1 MSELLSAGQMGYYA
15 GWFLKSKVG
24 AKKPLVNTMII
35 NFNCNLKCKHCS
47 ISGNAEKLPS
57 PSQIGWDDALREM
70 REFYEKGARVLF
82 FEGGEPTLWK
92 SGDKDLGDLIRAGRD
107 VGYFVIGYTTN
118 GTQQFFEESDVI
130 SVSLDGPKEVHD
142 LIRGQ
147 GVFDKLM
154 ANLETTDHP
163 NVFANMTVM
172 QQNKGAVRA
181 TAGIV
186 KGNAHIR
193 GLMLNFITPPPQDIA
208 LGLEEKT
215 EVVEEA
221 LQLKKEGYPLLNTVR
236 SLKDL
241 LKEDFGDE
249 CPHWVSAFVLPDC
262 SHFYG
267 CPMQNTPSCKQC
279 GFDAVREYRLITK
292 GNIGAIRDM
301 SKRFAY
307 SKQ

>member
-24 AKKPLVNTMII
+24 SKKPLVNTMLI
-35 NFNCNLKCKHCS
+35 NFNCNLRCKHCS

-70 REFYEKGARVLF
+70 RDLYEKGARILF
-82 FEGGEPTLWK
+82 FEGGEPTLWR
-92 SGDKDLGDLIRAGRD
+92 SGDKNLGDLIRAGRD

-118 GTQQFFEESDVI
+118 GTTHFFEESDVI
-130 SVSLDGPKEVHD
+130 SVSLDGPKEIHD
-142 LIRGQ
+142 GIREP

-154 ANLETTDHP
+154 SNLEGTSHP
-163 NVFANMTVM
+163 NIFANMTIM

-181 TAGIV
+181 TAEIV
-186 KGNAHIR
+186 KSHGHIR
-193 GLMLNFITPPPQDIA
+193 GLMLNFITPPPQEIA
-208 LGLEEKT
+208 LNLQDKGN
-215 EVVEEA
+215 VVEEA
-221 LQLKKEGYPLLNTVR
+221 LQLKKEGYPILNTTR
-236 SLKDL
+236 ALKEL
-241 LKEDFGDE
+241 LKEDYGGE

-262 SHFYG
+262 SHYHG
-267 CPMQNTPSCKQC
+267 CPMENTAACKQC

-292 GNIGAIRDM
+292 GNVSAIREM

-307 SKQ
+307 SK